1 MRQLLM
7 IRTLLTVA
15 SIGVGLASLP
25 GCHIGDRTPPS
36 APVRGLSTKGKVPA
50 HQTAMSA
57 AHIPHNNSIYPV
69 SRMPN
74 ADGVVQASHTH
85 QCNGACCRTASYTP
99 TFPEYATSYSC
110 NTHTPQPD
118 FGMMG
123 CGTGCSPVACAP
135 PALPQ
140 YIDTNEYVYDGGD
153 RDPQVRLR
161 DDLSVVGLNSE
172 DTVIQYETQSGSMEV
187 KSGCR
192 VPIYAPRFAAA
203 RKIRSLGFQDHVVA
217 TKAALLQ
224 EKTGGMQETLPPTGV
239 RLKQGPVRGESV
251 HVVESYR
258 DRQKGL
264 NFEKVLPVVDIS
276 DAFKPYEDLAIIRE
290 GKMIMDDKIKL
301 RRFASAAMSWT
312 NLENL
317 RVIVDGQAAA
327 LIEESQGAE
336 EVLVYELDGKPRVRL
351 CKVASHQ
358 VAESGDTIDFTIR
371 FDNIGDQ
378 KVSNIVVRDS
388 LSPRL
393 EYVEETQKCSL
404 KSEFHAEPNEAGSSI
419 LAWTILEEVKA
430 GTGGYIRFQCKV
442 R

>member
-1 MRQLLM
+1 
-7 IRTLLTVA
+7 
-15 SIGVGLASLP
+15 
-25 GCHIGDRTPPS
+25 
-36 APVRGLSTKGKVPA
+36 
-50 HQTAMSA
+50 
-57 AHIPHNNSIYPV
+57 
-69 SRMPN
+69 MPN
-74 ADGVVQASHTH
+74 ANGVVQASHTH

-99 TFPEYATSYSC
+99 TFPEYATGYTTS
-110 NTHTPQPD
+110 TTTPQPD

-123 CGTGCSPVACAP
+123 CGPNCSPVPVQCP
-135 PALPQ
+135 SPALPR
-140 YIDTNEYVYDGGD
+140 YVDTNEYVYDGGD
-153 RDPQVRLR
+153 RDPEVRLR
-161 DDLSVVGLNSE
+161 DDLSVVGLDSE
-172 DTVIQYETQSGSMEV
+172 DTVIQYETQSGTVEV

-192 VPIYAPRFAAA
+192 VPIYAPRFAAT
-203 RKIRSLGFQDHVVA
+203 RKIRSLGYQEHVVA
-217 TKAALLQ
+217 TQAALLRETPGRTQ
-224 EKTGGMQETLPPTGV
+224 EVLPPTGV
-239 RLKQGPVRGESV
+239 RLKQGPVLGESV
-251 HVVESYR
+251 KVVESYR

-312 NLENL
+312 NIDNL

-327 LIEESQGAE
+327 LIEESQRPE

-404 KSEFHAEPNEAGSSI
+404 KSDFKAEPNDAGSSV